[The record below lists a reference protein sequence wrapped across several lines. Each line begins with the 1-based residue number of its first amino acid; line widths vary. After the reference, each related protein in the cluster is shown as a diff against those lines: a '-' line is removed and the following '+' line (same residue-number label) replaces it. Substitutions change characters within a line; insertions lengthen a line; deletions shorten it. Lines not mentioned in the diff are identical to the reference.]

1 MLLNCENALQA
12 YVQLHDLLT
21 FSQRL
26 RLIAVSAYAFEIR
39 KLTSK

>member
-1 MLLNCENALQA
+1 MLLNCENALNA

-26 RLIAVSAYAFEIR
+26 RLIALAAYDIEIS
-39 KLTSK
+39 KLASK

>member
-1 MLLNCENALQA
+1 MLLNCENALNA

-21 FSQRL
+21 FAQRSRLL
-26 RLIAVSAYAFEIR
+26 RIAAYEFEIR